1 MKLFDKK
8 TKIVATIGPKTE
20 SQAMLEKLL
29 KAGMNVIRMNF
40 SHGDFAEHQRKV
52 DNGRAASEKT
62 GIPVAFLQ
70 DLGGPKI
77 RIGTFY
83 NDADKRVMLKKGQT
97 FTLTTRKVTGT
108 EEIASVTYKKMP
120 QEVKKG
126 ERVLID
132 DGKKRLEIQ
141 KITKTD
147 IICKVLVGGET
158 KGRRGVNLPDSDL
171 TISSLTAK
179 DKKDLEFGLK
189 NNVDFFALSFVRRPK
204 DITDLRN
211 ILKKNNSNAQ
221 IIAKVETPQAL
232 ENIDEV
238 IDLADGVMVARG
250 DLAVEIPAEEVPL
263 AQKMLIEKCR
273 LAGKPV
279 ITATQMLETMI
290 DSPVPTRAEVSDVAN
305 AVFDGTDALMLSEE
319 TTLGLYPVE
328 AVSMMTKTALYNEE
342 FCPTDIDI
350 WGADED
356 DVAHAV
362 TTGALAMA
370 DEVFAEHIVCITDK
384 GYTARLLSRYRPDQ
398 DIIALTSNETTY
410 RQLLLSNGVTPVMIK
425 NFKSLADKIKAI
437 REMFIKNKW
446 AKKDEKIV
454 IVSDMPFGK
463 KTHTSAT
470 IVETI

>member
-40 SHGDFAEHQRKV
+40 SHGDFAEHQGKV
-52 DNGRAASEKT
+52 NNGRAASKKT

-77 RIGTFY
+77 RIGTFF
-83 NDADKRVMLKKGQT
+83 NDADRRITLKKGQT
-97 FTLTTRKVTGT
+97 FTLTTRKVEGDET
-108 EEIASVTYKKMP
+108 IASVTYAKLP

-126 ERVLID
+126 ERLLID

-147 IICKVLVGGET
+147 VICKVLVGGET

-179 DKKDLEFGLK
+179 DKKDLQFGLD

-204 DITDLRN
+204 DITDLRK
-211 ILKKNNSNAQ
+211 ILDKNGSKAQ
-221 IIAKVETPQAL
+221 IIAKIETPQAL
-232 ENIDEV
+232 DSIDEI

-279 ITATQMLETMI
+279 ITATQMLESMI
-290 DSPVPTRAEVSDVAN
+290 NSPVPTRAEVSDVAN
-305 AVFDGTDALMLSEE
+305 AVFDGTDAIMLSEE
-319 TTLGLYPVE
+319 TTLGDYPVE
-328 AVSMMTKTALYNEE
+328 SVEMMTRIALHNEE
-342 FCPTDIDI
+342 FCPTDLDV
-350 WGADED
+350 WSLDED
-356 DVAHAV
+356 DVAHAI
-362 TTGALAMA
+362 TTGALTIA

-398 DIIALTSNETTY
+398 DIIAMTSNETTF
-410 RQLLLSNGVTPVMIK
+410 RQLLLSNGVTPVMSNEFK
-425 NFKSLADKIKAI
+425 NLKEKVASI

-446 AKKDEKIV
+446 AKKGDKIV
-454 IVSDMPFGK
+454 IVSDMPFGE
-463 KTHTSAT
+463 KTHTSTAM
-470 IVETI
+470 VETL